1 MREISLH
8 ILDIV
13 QNSIVAGASLIE
25 VSIMESTEKNE
36 FAVTIKD
43 NGKGMDE
50 ELVKRVIDPFTT
62 SRTTRKVGL
71 GIPLFKTAAELTG
84 GYFKIESELGK
95 GTVVTAVFIKD
106 SIDRQPLGDIAG
118 TMLGLF
124 TSYEDI
130 DFIYTHV
137 VDEKSFSADTREI
150 KNILGGVS
158 LSQSDVYLWLT
169 EYLQEGEGELLN
181 QSI

>member
-13 QNSIVAGASLIE
+13 QNSISANASLIE
-25 VSIMESTEKNE
+25 VSISENTEKDE
-36 FAVTIKD
+36 FVVKITD
-43 NGKGMDE
+43 NGKGMSK
-50 ELVKRVIDPFTT
+50 ELVEKVIDPFTT

-84 GYFKIESELGK
+84 GRFDIKSVPGE
-95 GTVVTAVFIKD
+95 GTVVTAVFVRS
-106 SIDRQPLGDIAG
+106 SIDRQPLGDING

-124 TSYEDI
+124 TSYESI
-130 DFIYTHV
+130 DFIYTHELDSKV
-137 VDEKSFSADTREI
+137 FKTDTREL
-150 KNILGGVS
+150 KEILGGIS
-158 LSQSDVYLWLT
+158 LSQPEVYLWLT
-169 EYLQEGEGELLN
+169 EYLEEGEREILN